1 MISVLRPY
9 SFYLFFCRLM
19 IVRELNRGI
28 LRGSSTANFSK
39 ALLAQVV
46 GIAVGRH
53 QRLTGNYVSG
63 VLLF

>member
-53 QRLTGNYVSG
+53 
-63 VLLF
+63 